1 MSKEK
6 KTKEQKKLEK
16 MERARKPFVSA
27 WGYVGLSVLWFIPV
41 LGWLIWF
48 FNLFS
53 KKTNKRSYARSK
65 ICSVLFLVIVV
76 AILALALFLMVTF
89 DIAPELTSKITELGL
104 FKGYAEVVGDLAYT
118 K

>member
-16 MERARKPFVSA
+16 QARKAKPFLSA
-27 WGYVGLSVLWFIPV
+27 WGYVGYSVLWFIPV

-65 ICSVLFLVIVV
+65 ICTVVFLFLIAAFLVAALFVVV
-76 AILALALFLMVTF
+76 ALDVS
-89 DIAPELTSKITELGL
+89 PEATEFCLKNNI
-104 FKGYAEVVGDLAYT
+104 FKEFIEAKQA
-118 K
+118 